1 MADIKVIQGTG
12 LPVKLVK
19 EFRKACI
26 DKDFKMREVIAV
38 IAQRIID
45 GDFDGE
51 DFGAEM
57 KLVMERYGD

>member
-1 MADIKVIQGTG
+1 MAEIKVIQGTG

-19 EFRKACI
+19 AFRIACI
-26 DKDFKMREVIAV
+26 EKDFKMREVIAV

-45 GDFDGE
+45 GGYDGE

-57 KLVMERYGD
+57 KLVMARYGD